1 MIFNLL
7 VFLSLNSHI
16 NQVDVLLHVSLLF
29 GLYGIGLQ
37 FQLIDINLYFKI
49 LRFIIVSVIMGRSIF
64 MLRLNIEVFY
74 NCMELFII
82 ECDSA
87 IENYSLDYCR

>member
-7 VFLSLNSHI
+7 VFLSFNSHI

-29 GLYGIGLQ
+29 GLYGIGLR

-49 LRFIIVSVIMGRSIF
+49 LRLIIVSVITGEI
-64 MLRLNIEVFY
+64 NIYVKIKYRGF
-74 NCMELFII
+74 L
-82 ECDSA
+82 
-87 IENYSLDYCR
+87 